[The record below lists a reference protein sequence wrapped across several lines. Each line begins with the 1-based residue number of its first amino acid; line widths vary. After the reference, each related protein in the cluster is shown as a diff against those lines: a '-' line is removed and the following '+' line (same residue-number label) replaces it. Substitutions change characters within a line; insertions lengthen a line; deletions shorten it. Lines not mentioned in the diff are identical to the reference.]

1 MVYDHHPHQYSI
13 FFFKSTRIICQRTLL
28 DFTKFMINKDAVAY
42 HGFIFGIQF
51 NDSKCCIVTFRA
63 MLL

>member
-1 MVYDHHPHQYSI
+1 MVYDQHPHRYRN
-13 FFFKSTRIICQRTLL
+13 FFFKSTRIICQTTLL

-42 HGFIFGIQF
+42 HGFIFCIQF